1 MVMNDDL
8 AEKKFQA
15 KIPMPIW
22 DQWEAWAKGRP
33 KFQNPQIF
41 IGFLRLFLLMSRDV
55 QMKAL
60 SGTEE
65 ELRDALHKEGIDIAA
80 SAKNEVTS
88 RLEAARAVLRKMSP
102 QARES
107 LPREL
112 IVLLPIEEEA
122 TIKPQERKRKT
133 S

>member
-1 MVMNDDL
+1 MLMSTDL
-8 AEKKFQA
+8 TEKKFQA
-15 KIPMPIW
+15 KIPMAVW
-22 DQWEAWAKGRP
+22 DQWEEWAQGRP

-41 IGFLRLFLLMSRDV
+41 IGFLRLFLLMPREV

-65 ELRDALHKEGIDIAA
+65 ELRDELHNQGIEIATFARKEAI
-80 SAKNEVTS
+80 S
-88 RLEAARAVLRKMSP
+88 RLEAVRTVLRKMSP

-112 IVLLPIEEEA
+112 IVLLPIEDEGPMEP
-122 TIKPQERKRKT
+122 KERKRKT

>member
-15 KIPMPIW
+15 KIPMLIW

-41 IGFLRLFLLMSRDV
+41 IGFLRLFLLMPKDV

-65 ELRDALHKEGIDIAA
+65 ELRDELHNQGIQIAA

-88 RLEAARAVLRKMSP
+88 RLEAVRAVLRKMSP

-107 LPREL
+107 LPHEL
-112 IVLLPIEEEA
+112 IVLLPLEEEC
-122 TIKPQERKRKT
+122 TTEPKERKRKT

>member
-1 MVMNDDL
+1 MFMSDVQT
-8 AEKKFQA
+8 EKKFEA
-15 KIPMPIW
+15 KIPMPLW
-22 DQWEAWAKGRP
+22 DQWEKWAQGRP
-33 KFQNPQIF
+33 KLQNPQIF
-41 IGFLRLFLLMSRDV
+41 IGFMRLFLLMSRDV

-112 IVLLPIEEEA
+112 IVLLPIEEES
-122 TIKPQERKRKT
+122 TTEPKERKRKT